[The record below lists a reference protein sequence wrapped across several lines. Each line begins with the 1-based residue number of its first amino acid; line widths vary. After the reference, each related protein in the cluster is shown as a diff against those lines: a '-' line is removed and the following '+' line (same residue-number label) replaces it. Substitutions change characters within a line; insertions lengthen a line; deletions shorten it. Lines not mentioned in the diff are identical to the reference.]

1 MGAHTVSSLLGLHD
15 RPLFLSSPSALQ
27 WRVSTDLHI
36 DLSSIAQPVKESLE
50 SNKALQIH
58 QKSTYRQ
65 ELAVC
70 VL

>member
-1 MGAHTVSSLLGLHD
+1 MGAHTVSSLLSPHD
-15 RPLFLSSPSALQ
+15 LPLFLSSPSALQ

-36 DLSSIAQPVKESLE
+36 DLSSIAQPVKESLK